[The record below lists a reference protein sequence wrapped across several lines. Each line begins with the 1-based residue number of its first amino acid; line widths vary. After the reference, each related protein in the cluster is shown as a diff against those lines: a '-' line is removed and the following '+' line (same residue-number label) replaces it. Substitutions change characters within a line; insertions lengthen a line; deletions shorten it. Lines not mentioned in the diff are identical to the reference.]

1 MISSRSAENLFQQP
15 LGRRRFLS
23 DLGMG
28 FTGAV
33 LGAMLFEDGIARAL
47 PTGTARDL
55 PAFPARAKSVIW
67 LFMLGG
73 ASHLETFDPKPA
85 LHKYA
90 GKTIGETPH
99 AHILQA
105 PRLSKNFRKFAGSA
119 RLETRILRPQVGFRK
134 CGQS

>member
-1 MISSRSAENLFQQP
+1 MTLSRSAKGCLNMRSP
-15 LGRRRFLS
+15 RRPRAGGPHIGRRQFLS

-47 PTGTARDL
+47 PTPTAPAL
-55 PAFPARAKSVIW
+55 PAYPAKAKSVIW

-73 ASHLETFDPKPA
+73 ASHLETFDPKPV

-90 GKTIGETPH
+90 GKSIGETPY

-105 PRLSKNFRKFAGSA
+105 PQL
-119 RLETRILRPQVGFRK
+119 
-134 CGQS
+134 